1 MRLRRLLRPR
11 NLAIGALSLFLLI
24 QLVPVWLLQRNP
36 PVERELAWPSSEA
49 ELIARRACFDCH
61 SNETAWPL
69 YSRVAPLSWLITYDV
84 LEGREHF
91 NISTWGSEED
101 RDDADDLREEIAEV
115 IRDGEMPPGRYI
127 PLHPEAR
134 LSAAEAELLIAA
146 FQQALND

>member
-1 MRLRRLLRPR
+1 MRLRRLVRPR
-11 NLAIGALSLFLLI
+11 NLAIGALGLLLLI

-36 PVERELAWPSSEA
+36 PVERELAWPSPEV
-49 ELIARRACFDCH
+49 ELLARRACFDCH

-69 YSRVAPLSWLITYDV
+69 YSRIAPLSWLITYDV
-84 LEGREHF
+84 LEGRDKF
-91 NISTWGSEED
+91 NISTRVSEAD
-101 RDDADDLREEIAEV
+101 LDADDLREEIAEV

-146 FQQALND
+146 FQQALRD